1 MGRAGVH
8 DDVPTRE
15 VATDMASS
23 VQQGKGRANDVAH
36 VRELA
41 LTRLAAGEPSTLGA
55 DEADTALGE
64 RPDVCLRRGMLP
76 HVHVHARCHQH
87 GTVHGQKR
95 GRERVVRDAQG
106 HLCDDVCRCRYD
118 DAELGGVCQADVRY
132 GGIWIS
138 VEARHDGV
146 AAQGLEARRPHKA
159 AGVFA
164 HHDTNVTAC
173 LLEAPEDLAGLVGGD
188 TATHGEH
195 DRCPRTHAPSPSMTR
210 IL

>member
-1 MGRAGVH
+1 
-8 DDVPTRE
+8 
-15 VATDMASS
+15 
-23 VQQGKGRANDVAH
+23 
-36 VRELA
+36 
-41 LTRLAAGEPSTLGA
+41 
-55 DEADTALGE
+55 
-64 RPDVCLRRGMLP
+64 MLP

-106 HLCDDVCRCRYD
+106 HLCDDVCRCGHD
-118 DAELGGVCQADVRY
+118 DAELGGVCQVDMRY

-138 VEARHDGV
+138 VETCHDGV

-164 HHDTNVTAC
+164 HHDTHVAAR

-188 TATHGEH
+188 AATHGEH